1 MNSELDGPSLAL
13 GGDRYIGNQE
23 RDIQISCRR
32 APAGLPCRR
41 PIKAEQ
47 KNGGSIVTTS
57 RPLEIALPPQQL
69 RLGHLAVM
77 PGYKVPLIC
86 CVSSLH
92 DVVVGAAPSILS
104 GKNLPREKGRPIS
117 PNRPHRDTGD
127 AKILGSIELLFDT
140 TRSRTAGDMRI

>member
-1 MNSELDGPSLAL
+1 M
-13 GGDRYIGNQE
+13 
-23 RDIQISCRR
+23 
-32 APAGLPCRR
+32 
-41 PIKAEQ
+41 
-47 KNGGSIVTTS
+47 TTS

-117 PNRPHRDTGD
+117 PSRPHRDTGD